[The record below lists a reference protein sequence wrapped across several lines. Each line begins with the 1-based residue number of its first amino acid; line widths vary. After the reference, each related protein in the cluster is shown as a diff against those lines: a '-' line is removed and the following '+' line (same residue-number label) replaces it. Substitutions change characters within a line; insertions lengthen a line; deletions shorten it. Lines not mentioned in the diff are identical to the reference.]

1 MCYYA
6 CESTPW
12 AKVYAQD
19 WNHHHAGERVVGMV
33 DVTMARSHARERGE
47 KERLVKSCL
56 TNSSTQDEVEARRQ
70 NRFLVANGG

>member
-1 MCYYA
+1 MRASRHLGRRCTRKIGIIVA
-6 CESTPW
+6 
-12 AKVYAQD
+12 
-19 WNHHHAGERVVGMV
+19 HAGERVVGMV